1 MKMMRRFL
9 LAALAA
15 VAALPA
21 DAAPVRYGL
30 TLAGLPLGVLTLDG
44 DRSDDHYEAAVR
56 FESAGLAGL
65 LDYGLEGTAEGL
77 AGRGRDLLPLR
88 FAGASHSP
96 RAVRQTRI
104 EWIDGAPAF
113 VAVDP
118 PRGEAVAPATAA
130 GALDPASALLR
141 LAGPRPAA
149 EACSESV
156 AVFDGSRLV
165 RLTLGAPAP
174 VADGI
179 ACDGTYLRLGGEPLT
194 PIDPPECPFRLV
206 YRIAADGRAVL
217 QQIRVPTRFGEAL
230 IERRV
235 SLTEMNSRLTST
247 H

>member
-1 MKMMRRFL
+1 MRRLL

-30 TLAGLPLGVLTLDG
+30 TLAGLPLGVLTIDG
-44 DRSDDHYEAAVR
+44 DRSGDRYEAAVR
-56 FESAGLAGL
+56 FESGRTRGPPRLWPRRN
-65 LDYGLEGTAEGL
+65 
-77 AGRGRDLLPLR
+77 GRGPRRAGQGSAAAPLR
-88 FAGASHSP
+88 RREPFPARGAADADRVDRRHSRFRRRRSAARRGGGARQRRRRP
-96 RAVRQTRI
+96 RPGVR
-104 EWIDGAPAF
+104 APA
-113 VAVDP
+113 
-118 PRGEAVAPATAA
+118 PR
-130 GALDPASALLR
+130 R
-141 LAGPRPAA
+141 PRPAA

-165 RLTLGAPAP
+165 RLTLGAPAQ

-235 SLTEMNSRLTST
+235 SLTEMNSQLTST